1 MQQPTVDDFL
11 EQNPDCTDLA
21 EINLPLVERLLQNGW
36 SYEKM
41 RKFLTVD
48 VARVQ
53 AMERRYAEGWRRVGE
68 DEDAG
73 LPPY

>member
-1 MQQPTVDDFL
+1 
-11 EQNPDCTDLA
+11 
-21 EINLPLVERLLQNGW
+21 
-36 SYEKM
+36 M

-48 VARVQ
+48 VANAQDR
-53 AMERRYAEGWRRVGE
+53 ERRYAEGWRRVGE

>member
-1 MQQPTVDDFL
+1 MQPSVVDAFL

-21 EINLPLVERLLQNGW
+21 EINLALVEHLLQKGW
-36 SYEKM
+36 SYEGM